1 MAGVDLGASARRSPR
16 FFPRALQE
24 LGLKRNDKVAIIGS
38 NRPRLY
44 WAMCA
49 AQAFG
54 GVPVP
59 IYADSVAEE
68 MAYILDHAE
77 VTIAVVEDQEQVD
90 KLLSIVERLPRL
102 ALIVYDEPRGL
113 RDYDHQRLKWIDD
126 VQKLG
131 RDRLCDGAGGLQRWE
146 AAVAAGSGED
156 LAIML
161 YTSGTT
167 GRPKGVMLTFDNL
180 IVSAING
187 NRFDNLGPDEEV
199 VAYLPLAWVGDHV
212 FSYAQPFTA
221 GFCVNCPESPE
232 TVSEDR
238 REIGTTYAFA
248 PPRIYENLIT
258 LTMVRMEDAGRLKRH
273 MFHYFI
279 AVARRW
285 GEKILNRERVPLH
298 GRLLYWL
305 GERLVYGPLKN
316 RLGVS
321 RIRLAYTAGEAIGP
335 EIFRFWRALGVNLKQ
350 LYGQTE
356 ASVYITAQPDGEI
369 YADTVGKPNIG
380 VDIKIDDNGE
390 VLFKSPGVFVG
401 YYKDPQ
407 KTAETKTSDGWVHT
421 GDAGLIDAKTGHLK
435 IIDRAKDVG
444 RLNDGAL
451 FAPKYI
457 ENKLKFYPNI
467 REAVVYGDKRDF
479 VCAMLN
485 IDLTAVGELGRAQQH
500 RLRLLSGA
508 GRAPAGLRHARGA
521 CGGGEP
527 VAGGRRHGRRTDSPL
542 SHPAQGTRCRRRRNH
557 AHAEGPPRLRR
568 AALCAFDRGAL
579 RRRAGRRHLDRGD
592 VRGRP
597 QGHALRARQNP
608 RRADGAGAGDGSG
621 VRRSERRAF
630 PFPPECQGHRM
641 RAPSGRDIAAGDVLL
656 AVENVSLAFG
666 GIKAITDVS
675 FDIRKGEIRAIIG
688 PNGAGKTSMLNV
700 INGFYHPQ
708 QGRITFKGTTAIARC
723 GPTRRRSAAS
733 PAPFRTSRCSRA

>member
-1 MAGVDLGASARRSPR
+1 LRGEGRIAVATEAARANTFPKLLLRNARLYAGRPAYRHKDLGIWQVWTWAQVLEEV
-16 FFPRALQE
+16 RAFSVGLSE
-24 LGLKRNDKVAIIGS
+24 LGLKRDDKVAIIGS

-49 AQAFG
+49 AQALG

-59 IYADSVAEE
+59 IYADSVAQE

-90 KLLSIVERLPRL
+90 KLLSIVDRLPRL
-102 ALIVYDEPRGL
+102 ALIIYDETRGL
-113 RDYDHQRLKWIDD
+113 RDYDHQRLKSIAD

-131 RDRLCDGAGGLQRWE
+131 RDSLGADVDSLQRWE
-146 AAVAAGSGED
+146 TAVAAGKGED

-167 GRPKGVMLTFDNL
+167 GRPKGVMLNFDNL
-180 IVSAING
+180 IISAVNG
-187 NRFDNLGPDEEV
+187 NLFDQLGPDEEV
-199 VAYLPLAWVGDHV
+199 IAYLPLAWVGDHV

-273 MFHYFI
+273 MFRYFI

-298 GRLLYWL
+298 ARLLYWL
-305 GERLVYGPLKN
+305 GELLVYGPLKN

-335 EIFRFWRALGVNLKQ
+335 EIFRFWRSLGVNLKQ

-369 YADTVGKPNIG
+369 YAETVGKPNIG
-380 VDIKIDDNGE
+380 VDVKIAENGE
-390 VLFKSPGVFVG
+390 VLFKSPGVFLG

-407 KTAETKTSDGWVHT
+407 QTVQTKTPDGWVHT
-421 GDAGLIDAKTGHLK
+421 GDAGFIDPKTGHLK

-444 RLNDGAL
+444 RLNDGSL
-451 FAPKYI
+451 LAPKYI

-467 REAVVYGDKRDF
+467 REAVVYGDKRDC

-485 IDLTAVGELGRAQQH
+485 IDLTAVGNWAERNNIVYGSYQELA
-500 RLRLLSGA
+500 A
-508 GRAPAGLRHARGA
+508 
-521 CGGGEP
+521 
-527 VAGGRRHGRRTDSPL
+527 
-542 SHPAQGTRCRRRRNH
+542 HPRVYDML
-557 AHAEGPPRLRR
+557 AEHVEEVNRSL
-568 AALCAFDRGAL
+568 
-579 RRRAGRRHLDRGD
+579 
-592 VRGRP
+592 
-597 QGHALRARQNP
+597 
-608 RRADGAGAGDGSG
+608 ADEKAMAGAQIRRFLILHKELDADDGEVTRTQK
-621 VRRSERRAF
+621 VRRGFVAERY
-630 PFPPECQGHRM
+630 
-641 RAPSGRDIAAGDVLL
+641 APLITALYNGSREADISTEVTFEDG
-656 AVENVSLAFG
+656 
-666 GIKAITDVS
+666 
-675 FDIRKGEIRAIIG
+675 RKGMLSARVKIRDVQTVPVPAME
-688 PNGAGKTSMLNV
+688 K
-700 INGFYHPQ
+700 
-708 QGRITFKGTTAIARC
+708 
-723 GPTRRRSAAS
+723 AA
-733 PAPFRTSRCSRA
+733 

>member
-1 MAGVDLGASARRSPR
+1 VATEPLRADTFPQLLIRNARLYAGRPAYRHKDLGIWQVWTWAQVLEEV
-16 FFPRALQE
+16 RAFSVGLQE
-24 LGLKRNDKVAIIGS
+24 LGLKRDDKVAIIGS

-49 AQAFG
+49 AQALG
-54 GVPVP
+54 AVPVP

-77 VTIAVVEDQEQVD
+77 VTAAVVEDQEQVD
-90 KLLSIVERLPRL
+90 KLLSVVDRLPRL

-113 RDYDHQRLKWIDD
+113 RDYDRQRLKWITD

-131 RDRLCDGAGGLQRWE
+131 RDSLSADAGGLQRWE
-146 AAVAAGSGED
+146 AAAAAGKGED
-156 LAIML
+156 LAVML

-167 GRPKGVMLTFDNL
+167 GRPKGVMLTFENL
-180 IVSAING
+180 IVSAVNG
-187 NRFDNLGPDEEV
+187 NRFDSLGADEEV

-212 FSYAQPFTA
+212 FSYAQPFAA

-258 LTMVRMEDAGRLKRH
+258 LTMVRMEDAGRLKRS

-285 GEKILNRERVPLH
+285 GEKILNGEKVPLH

-335 EIFRFWRALGVNLKQ
+335 EIFRFWRSLGINLKQ

-380 VDIKIDDNGE
+380 VDIKIADNGE

-407 KTAETKTSDGWVHT
+407 KTAETKTPDGWVHT
-421 GDAGLIDAKTGHLK
+421 GDAGLIDPRTGHLK

-444 RLNDGAL
+444 RLNDGSL
-451 FAPKYI
+451 LAPKYI

-467 REAVVYGDKRDF
+467 REVVVYGDKRDF

-485 IDLTAVGELGRAQQH
+485 IDLIAVGNWAERNNIVYGSYQELAGHPQVYDMLAEHVEEVNRSLAEEGMAGAQIKRFLILHKELDADDGEITRTQKVRRGFVAERYAPLIAALYSGAREADISTEVTFEDGRKG
-500 RLRLLSGA
+500 LLSA
-508 GRAPAGLRHARGA
+508 RVKIRDVQTVPVPAM
-521 CGGGEP
+521 EK
-527 VAGGRRHGRRTDSPL
+527 
-542 SHPAQGTRCRRRRNH
+542 
-557 AHAEGPPRLRR
+557 
-568 AALCAFDRGAL
+568 AA
-579 RRRAGRRHLDRGD
+579 
-592 VRGRP
+592 
-597 QGHALRARQNP
+597 
-608 RRADGAGAGDGSG
+608 
-621 VRRSERRAF
+621 
-630 PFPPECQGHRM
+630 
-641 RAPSGRDIAAGDVLL
+641 
-656 AVENVSLAFG
+656 
-666 GIKAITDVS
+666 
-675 FDIRKGEIRAIIG
+675 
-688 PNGAGKTSMLNV
+688 
-700 INGFYHPQ
+700 
-708 QGRITFKGTTAIARC
+708 
-723 GPTRRRSAAS
+723 
-733 PAPFRTSRCSRA
+733 